1 MRIFNFKQSL
11 KKVSAYVLSSI
22 AFPLNCISCGKPAYG
37 IALCK
42 HCIDDFLD
50 NIEPPENR
58 CVRCGVLRISENETC
73 LECREEERFYNVSS
87 IFPIHPYILWKKE
100 LLFAWKIANGRCFT
114 PLFAK
119 LVNKVLE
126 KFYKDLVIVPVP
138 PRKGK
143 IKKKG
148 WDQIDDLCNEL
159 EQKYNYD
166 VKKILERTSAN
177 EQKKLSKEER
187 LENTEKNYT
196 ILPDLK
202 DIPKEVVLIDDVMTT
217 GATLEN
223 CAKALIGAGVEKV
236 HAVTIFY
243 VP

>member
-1 MRIFNFKQSL
+1 MSIFNFKQSL

-50 NIEPPENR
+50 NIEPHENR
-58 CVRCGVLRISENETC
+58 CVRCGVLRISECETC
-73 LECREEERFYNVSS
+73 LECREKARFNHIAS
-87 IFPIHPYILWKKE
+87 IFPIHPYVLWKKE
-100 LLFAWKIANGRCFT
+100 LLFAWKIANGRCFSE
-114 PLFAK
+114 LFAQ
-119 LVNKVLE
+119 VVHKVLE
-126 KFYKDLVIVPVP
+126 NSYKDIVIVPIP

-148 WDQIDDLCNEL
+148 WDQIDDLCNVL
-159 EQKYNYD
+159 ENKHGHN
-166 VKKILERTSAN
+166 VRKLLERTTII
-177 EQKKLSKEER
+177 EQKKLTKEQR
-187 LENTEKNYT
+187 IENTEKNYT
-196 ILPDLK
+196 LLPKIKNL
-202 DIPKEVVLIDDVMTT
+202 PKEVVLIDDVMTT

-223 CAKALIGAGVEKV
+223 CAKALHAAGVEKV
-236 HAVTIFY
+236 HAITIFY

>member
-1 MRIFNFKQSL
+1 MNILHLKQSL
-11 KKVSAYVLSSI
+11 KKMTAYALSII
-22 AFPLNCISCGKPAYG
+22 AFPLNCISCGSPSYG
-37 IALCK
+37 VALCK
-42 HCIDDFLD
+42 TCITDFLE
-50 NIEPPENR
+50 NIEPWENR
-58 CVRCGVLRISENETC
+58 CKHCGVLRISEVETC
-73 LECREEERFYNVSS
+73 LECREEVRVNHVSS
-87 IFPIHPYILWKKE
+87 IFPIHPYVLWKKE

-114 PLFAK
+114 PLFAQ
-119 LVNKVLE
+119 LVHNVLATY
-126 KFYKDLVIVPVP
+126 YKDLIIVPIP

-148 WDQIDDLCNEL
+148 WDQIDDLCNTL
-159 EQKYNYD
+159 ENKYHHT
-166 VKKILERTSAN
+166 VRILLERISGD

-187 LENTEKNYT
+187 LEKSGKNYSVKT
-196 ILPDLK
+196 GIK

-223 CAKALIGAGVEKV
+223 CASALLAAGIEKV